1 VQIIQL
7 LVNFNLIGKFMKK
20 IIAACLLTFSF
31 SALAWQPTDTVQL
44 VIPFPPGGSTDVIGR
59 IVAEGLRAQ
68 GVPNIVVVNRPGAGG
83 VIGTNAV
90 IEAKPDGH
98 TILLTGTSFMFNR
111 LQNTPGANYDL
122 TKSLSHIGLVGIVP
136 NQLYSKE
143 SLANLSL
150 KDIVQNIKNG
160 QQYSWGTASAN
171 AEYTA
176 QLLETQLGV
185 KLNIIPYKGSAPA
198 IVDLSGGHID
208 FVIDTGSSAAAAA
221 GIENKKIN
229 LVASFESKKDSANT
243 VDAVVPGVVT
253 RGWFGLSLPKGVDN
267 RAVIYYNKA
276 LNQAINDPAVKEK
289 LSKVHVNVKGG
300 TPQAFSDFIENDY
313 RKYLKISD
321 VTKK

>member
-1 VQIIQL
+1 
-7 LVNFNLIGKFMKK
+7 MKK

-83 VIGTNAV
+83 VIGTNSV

-122 TKSLSHIGLVGIVP
+122 TKSLAHVGLIGTVEFH
-136 NQLYSKE
+136 LYAREGLSK
-143 SLANLSL
+143 LSL
-150 KDIVQNIKNG
+150 KTIIENTRRG
-160 QQYSWGTASAN
+160 QQNSWGTTN
-171 AEYTA
+171 PGAEFTA
-176 QLLETQLGV
+176 QLLEAQLGV
-185 KLNIIPYKGSAPA
+185 KLNIVPYKGSAPA
-198 IVDLSGGHID
+198 IMDLAGGHID
-208 FVIDTGSSAAAAA
+208 FVIDTGSSSAAVAAVDA
-221 GIENKKIN
+221 KKIK
-229 LVASFESKKDSANT
+229 LLAVFEPKNNSANT
-243 VDAVVPGVVT
+243 VDAVVPGVVA

-267 RAVIYYNKA
+267 RTVIYYNKI
-276 LNQAINDPAVKEK
+276 LNQVLIDPVVKEK
-289 LSKVHVNVKGG
+289 LTKVNVNVKGG
-300 TPQAFSDFIENDY
+300 TPQMFSDFIESDY